1 LDNDTSFFLEIKLD
15 EELPEGEY
23 EVRIYDNRLKRLRA
37 RVKVIE
43 PTKVIRINKADQI
56 IEFPS
61 ILSEE

>member
-1 LDNDTSFFLEIKLD
+1 MD